1 MKENWPSV
9 TVETAEEFVRSNKK
23 LGADYIKLMQENGKS
38 MKFAGIP
45 VASLELQTAVVK
57 AAHDNGLLA
66 IAHATSLEDTLL
78 VLRAGAD
85 ALMHC
90 FTDLDPTDELVEA
103 YKKNNAFLVP
113 TLVVCASLTGEEQEL
128 RDRFAAKAAPE
139 QLTADVKE
147 NMCQCL
153 ALGVPGATVKHSY
166 ETIKKLKAAGIDIVA
181 VSCPTPPLSGEKQA
195 DPSQGNGLGDTAE
208 GNSYR

>member
-1 MKENWPSV
+1 
-9 TVETAEEFVRSNKK
+9 
-23 LGADYIKLMQENGKS
+23 MQENGKS
-38 MKFAGIP
+38 MKFEGIP
-45 VASLELQTAVVK
+45 VASVELQTAVVK

-103 YKKNNAFLVP
+103 YQKNNAFLVP

-128 RDRFAAKAAPE
+128 RDRFAAKAAPQ

-153 ALGVPGATVKHSY
+153 GLGVPGATVKHSY

-181 VSCPTPPLSGEKQA
+181 VSCPTALIGRESC
-195 DPSQGNGLGDTAE
+195 
-208 GNSYR
+208 

>member
-1 MKENWPSV
+1 MPSV

-23 LGADYIKLMQENGKS
+23 LGADYIKLMQENGTAV
-38 MKFAGIP
+38 KFEGIP
-45 VASLELQTAVVK
+45 VASLELQTALVK

-90 FTDLDPTDELVEA
+90 FTDLAPTDELVEA
-103 YKKNNAFLVP
+103 YKMNKAFLVP

-128 RDRFAAKAAPE
+128 RDRFAAKATPQ

-147 NMCQCL
+147 HMCQCL
-153 ALGVPGATVKHSY
+153 SLGVPGATVKHCY

-181 VSCPTPPLSGEKQA
+181 VSRPTPSVSGENA
-195 DPSQGNGLGDTAE
+195 N
-208 GNSYR
+208 

>member
-1 MKENWPSV
+1 MPSV

-38 MKFAGIP
+38 MKFEGIP
-45 VASLELQTAVVK
+45 VASLELQTAVAK

-66 IAHATSLEDTLL
+66 VAHATSLEDTLL

-85 ALMHC
+85 ALTHC
-90 FTDLDPTDELVEA
+90 FTDLAPTDELVEA
-103 YKKNNAFLVP
+103 YKMNNAFLIP

-128 RDRFAAKAAPE
+128 RDRFAAKAAPQ
-139 QLTADVKE
+139 QLTVDVKE

-153 ALGVPGATVKHSY
+153 SLGVPGATVKHSY
-166 ETIKKLKAAGIDIVA
+166 ESIKKLKAAGIDIVA
-181 VSCPTPPLSGEKQA
+181 VSRLTPSFSREMQT
-195 DPSQGNGLGDTAE
+195 DPPQGNGLRAAAE
-208 GNSYR
+208 GHSHR

>member
-1 MKENWPSV
+1 
-9 TVETAEEFVRSNKK
+9 
-23 LGADYIKLMQENGKS
+23 MQENGKS
-38 MKFAGIP
+38 MKFEGIP
-45 VASLELQTAVVK
+45 VASLELQTALVK

-66 IAHATSLEDTLL
+66 LAHATSLEDTLL

-85 ALMHC
+85 ALTHC
-90 FTDLDPTDELVEA
+90 FTDLEPTDELVEA
-103 YKKNNAFLVP
+103 YKKNNTFLIP

-128 RDRFAAKAAPE
+128 RDRFAAKAAPH
-139 QLTADVKE
+139 QLTADVKA

-153 ALGVPGATVKHSY
+153 GLGVPGATVKHSY

-181 VSCPTPPLSGEKQA
+181 VSCPAPSLSGEKQA
-195 DPSQGNGLGDTAE
+195 DPSQGNGLGGAAE